1 MKNIAYIILSVFI
14 LQACSLE
21 EEPPFLENES
31 VFSDANNA
39 TTALNGMYEKMTNY
53 DFLSN
58 IYVSLLNNN
67 SGFFVTGR
75 RGQNNRNPY
84 NTTQASLK
92 TLSGDNDLNRLWA
105 AHYRTISSANDAIKG
120 INPVEGIGLDAEQTK
135 LNDILGQSYFVR
147 AWAYFNMV
155 RLWGDVPHPLE
166 PTTTD
171 KIHLPKTEAKIIYE
185 QVISDAQNAA
195 KYMNGAMGVGYPKPY
210 AANMLLAK
218 VYMQLATADA
228 SLQDASANYWQMA
241 YDEAI
246 KVYGQYEL
254 VDEYAHL
261 FDEVEGENTEES
273 IFEVQ
278 FSELV
283 TSDYGRAFTP
293 QWYASV
299 NTWGQQQVNAEVYDR
314 HEAAYPGDPRIASTF
329 LSSYTQ
335 TNNGN
340 TITTY
345 PTRAVR
351 PSGNWRFS
359 FPYMFKTSLKNKELD
374 TRNHNRNVVIYRYG
388 DLLLML
394 AEISN
399 ELQNGEQMGYVTE
412 LLARPSVN
420 LTPRADYSLGQDE
433 FREAVMDEY
442 TFELLGEGHDYFNN
456 RRRGYQWFRSHVID
470 PHNNYSGF
478 IPAIDV
484 THETDES
491 IVMFLPTPSNEI
503 NTNEQISD

>member
-1 MKNIAYIILSVFI
+1 MKNIAYIILSIFI
-14 LQACSLE
+14 LHSCSLE
-21 EEPPFLENES
+21 ENPPFLENKS

-39 TTALNGMYEKMTNY
+39 TTALNGIYEKMTNY
-53 DFLSN
+53 DFLSTM
-58 IYVSLLNNN
+58 YVSVLNNT

-75 RGQNNRNPY
+75 RGQNKNNPY
-84 NTTQASLK
+84 NSTQASLK
-92 TLSGDNDLNRLWA
+92 PQAGDRDLNRLWD
-105 AHYRTISSANDAIKG
+105 AHYRTLSSANDAIKG

-147 AWAYFNMV
+147 AWIYFSLV
-155 RLWGDVPHPLE
+155 RLWGDVPLPLE
-166 PTTTD
+166 PTTAD
-171 KIHLPKTEAKIIYE
+171 KIHLPKTPAKDVYE

-195 KYMNGAMGVGYPKPY
+195 KYMNGAMGVGYPKQY

-218 VYMQLATADA
+218 VYMHLATADA
-228 SLQDASANYWQMA
+228 ALQDVGANYWQLA

-246 KVYGQYEL
+246 KVYGQYTL
-254 VDEYAHL
+254 VSDFAHL
-261 FDEVEGENTEES
+261 FDDNESENTEES
-273 IFEVQ
+273 IFEIQ
-278 FSELV
+278 FSEMV
-283 TSDYGRAFTP
+283 TSDYGRVFTP
-293 QWYASV
+293 QWYLNV
-299 NTWGQQQVNAEVYDR
+299 NTFGQQQINAEVYDR

-329 LSSYTQ
+329 LSEYTQ

-359 FPYMFKTSLKNKELD
+359 FPYSFKTSLKNTALD
-374 TRNHNRNVVIYRYG
+374 TRNHNRNVVLYRYA

-399 ELQNGEQMGYVTE
+399 ELQNGEQLGYVTE
-412 LLARPSVN
+412 LLARVN
-420 LTPRADYSLGQDE
+420 LSPRADYSMGQDA
-433 FREAVMDEY
+433 FREAIMDEY
-442 TFELLGEGHDYFNN
+442 TFELLGEGHDWFNN
-456 RRRGYQWFRSHVID
+456 RRRGYQWFRDHVID

-478 IPAIDV
+478 IAAIDV

-491 IVMFLPTPSNEI
+491 IVMYLPIPSDEI